1 MCVYNT
7 YGKRIINGFI
17 DARSAGTLNAV
28 DKEALLNC
36 LIEGRISSRMAD
48 RDRSQK
54 EA

>member
-17 DARSAGTLNAV
+17 DARSADTLNAV

-36 LIEGRISSRMAD
+36 LIECRLLSRIAD
-48 RDRSQK
+48 RERREK
-54 EA
+54 EK

>member
-7 YGKRIINGFI
+7 YGKRIINGFV
-17 DARSAGTLNAV
+17 DAKSAGSLNVV

-36 LIEGRISSRMAD
+36 LIECRISSRIAD